1 MADHSS
7 FVTAGFDALPAN
19 VAILDAEGVIV
30 YTNASW
36 DAFGETEGLPET
48 TGGVGTNY
56 LEVCDAA
63 NDDADAT
70 QAARG
75 IRAVAT
81 GDRGEFSLEYPC
93 HSPERKRWFTM
104 QATVYKHGD
113 ERFVLIMHVDIT
125 ERRRLEQRTRE
136 QADRMEGFA
145 KLLFHDL
152 RNPLSVALAQ
162 AETLELD
169 DDIDLGCGDG
179 DRSPL
184 RSSLERMESIID
196 DALALVTIED
206 IEETEVLSLETA
218 VETAWAHVSTGSATV
233 SVADDVEFRANPD
246 LVSHL
251 FENLFR
257 NSVEHGTTGSRSRVD
272 ETIERGG
279 DAVAIEVGVLE
290 AVTETST
297 DAPAEPRA
305 GGASLERSTADGTD
319 ERVAIDG
326 FYIEDDGPGIPA
338 EHREKVFKSGFSPD
352 GGSGLGL
359 AIVRDV
365 ADAHGW
371 SVTAETSR
379 DGGARF
385 EIRNV
390 STVDR

>member
-1 MADHSS
+1 
-7 FVTAGFDALPAN
+7 
-19 VAILDAEGVIV
+19 
-30 YTNASW
+30 
-36 DAFGETEGLPET
+36 
-48 TGGVGTNY
+48 
-56 LEVCDAA
+56 
-63 NDDADAT
+63 
-70 QAARG
+70 
-75 IRAVAT
+75 
-81 GDRGEFSLEYPC
+81 
-93 HSPERKRWFTM
+93 
-104 QATVYKHGD
+104 
-113 ERFVLIMHVDIT
+113 
-125 ERRRLEQRTRE
+125 
-136 QADRMEGFA
+136 
-145 KLLFHDL
+145 
-152 RNPLSVALAQ
+152 LSVALAQ

-206 IEETEVLSLETA
+206 VEETEVLSLETA

-305 GGASLERSTADGTD
+305 G
-319 ERVAIDG
+319 
-326 FYIEDDGPGIPA
+326 
-338 EHREKVFKSGFSPD
+338 
-352 GGSGLGL
+352 
-359 AIVRDV
+359 
-365 ADAHGW
+365 
-371 SVTAETSR
+371 SVTRA
-379 DGGARF
+379 
-385 EIRNV
+385 
-390 STVDR
+390 VDRGRNG

>member
-1 MADHSS
+1 MADHSRS
-7 FVTAGFDALPAN
+7 SPRDSTPCRRTSRFSTQRG
-19 VAILDAEGVIV
+19 IV

-36 DAFGETEGLPET
+36 DAFGRRRIARDNGR
-48 TGGVGTNY
+48 VGTNY
-56 LEVCDAA
+56 LEVCDVA
-63 NDDADAT
+63 NDDDDAT

-93 HSPERKRWFTM
+93 HSPERERWFTM
-104 QATVYKHGD
+104 QATVYDHGD
-113 ERFVLIMHVDIT
+113 ERFVLVMHVDIT

-136 QADRMEGFA
+136 QADRMGGFA
-145 KLLFHDL
+145 KLLSHDL

-206 IEETEVLSLETA
+206 VEETEVLSLETA
-218 VETAWAHVSTGSATV
+218 VETARAHVSTGSATV

-305 GGASLERSTADGTD
+305 GSVTERSTADGTD

-338 EHREKVFKSGFSPD
+338 EHREKVFKP
-352 GGSGLGL
+352 GSSRWR
-359 AIVRDV
+359 VR
-365 ADAHGW
+365 
-371 SVTAETSR
+371 SR
-379 DGGARF
+379 SRNRSRCRRRARL
-385 EIRNV
+385 V
-390 STVDR
+390 GHC